1 MSYRAV
7 ETLRSASLI
16 LAEDTRRSALLCY
29 EYGITAPMLSNQK
42 YNEKQRCDEAL
53 KRLCAGED
61 IAVITDAGTPCI
73 SDPGAVLLNAAIE
86 HGYEYTVVGS
96 SCAFVSAAVISG
108 FDLKSLAFGGFLPEK
123 NSARKKY
130 LDGFKNFYGTLT
142 FYVSPHSFERDLG
155 DFYNAFGPRRA
166 ALVREISKKFEEC
179 VRFVLGGK
187 PEFTQKGEYVLVIEG
202 EEAECE
208 KNALG
213 VREHVLAYISE
224 GFDKKEAIKKTA
236 SDRGVAKSEIY
247 KETLD
252 I

>member
-1 MSYRAV
+1 M
-7 ETLRSASLI
+7 
-16 LAEDTRRSALLCY
+16 
-29 EYGITAPMLSNQK
+29 
-42 YNEKQRCDEAL
+42 
-53 KRLCAGED
+53 
-61 IAVITDAGTPCI
+61 
-73 SDPGAVLLNAAIE
+73 
-86 HGYEYTVVGS
+86 
-96 SCAFVSAAVISG
+96 
-108 FDLKSLAFGGFLPEK
+108 
-123 NSARKKY
+123 
-130 LDGFKNFYGTLT
+130 T

-202 EEAECE
+202 GEAECE